1 MGLRRIADTGVGEPP
16 AKRRATAA
24 RHAYPRRRA
33 MTACQLCRM
42 RKSKCDNR
50 RPSCGTCSSLQFQC
64 VYQDT
69 STDYSSFDP
78 ASLAIL
84 DRVNHAIRLIEQHS
98 TSPSTPFSDSPRT
111 RVVTQD
117 YPIENDPLNMVSIIS
132 PEETVLKNTEYTSVL
147 EAQQLQAQ
155 SASSH
160 VLQWP
165 LLRDLCGPSEV
176 DMLFFNPVPSDDAS
190 ERPWSSNG
198 REIREEDVFVLI
210 ESFLENVHTKNP
222 ILDPSELRNFS
233 RCVGENGFQ
242 WDAQSCLVIITCA
255 LGTVSRPFS
264 YKVVG
269 SSNRARKDGYDCA
282 TAEAYYTAARKR
294 IGLLDPSIIAV
305 QCAFLIGVYE
315 MYTMR
320 PLRASLSFNRACAF
334 FQTYLRS
341 SSFTKPTEQSS
352 ESVRSRLYWSCLKS
366 DCEMREEI
374 ALPPTELVKVKYFDA
389 FPTPPG
395 SGSVPKPDDE
405 DQTESPQTTT
415 TLDASSE
422 RSWYYYL
429 SEIAGRRI
437 ANRVIAT
444 LYSSASNPENWTE
457 NWTRMPVHHLERLVK
472 ELDAQVVQWAEN
484 FPPIFQ
490 TKENHADEESPTT
503 GELSF
508 YLSARYLDIREHIW
522 RPFLYL
528 ATHSPSSDPNLPLYI
543 HHANTALN
551 LISKHI
557 KKAATRIH
565 HRHHGSWFAGR
576 NLFTKGLL
584 LLVAARSDN
593 MVLPADWRELLEG
606 CIEGLG
612 LWETE
617 ARDLGVAR
625 ELLELGYR
633 ELGDDNE
640 EREEGVPRHVN

>member
-1 MGLRRIADTGVGEPP
+1 MGPRRSADAGVREPP

-24 RHAYPRRRA
+24 RSAYPRRRA
-33 MTACQLCRM
+33 VTACQLCRM

-50 RPSCGTCSSLQFQC
+50 RPSCGTCSALQFQC

-84 DRVNHAIRLIEQHS
+84 DRVNHAIRLIEQRS
-98 TSPSTPFSDSPRT
+98 NSPSTPFSDSPRT
-111 RVVTQD
+111 RVVTQEH
-117 YPIENDPLNMVSIIS
+117 PIANEALNLESTKS
-132 PEETVLKNTEYTSVL
+132 PEETVPNNTEYTFVL

-155 SASSH
+155 SASSN

-165 LLRDLCGPSEV
+165 LLRDICGPSEV
-176 DMLFFNPVPSDDAS
+176 DKLFFNPVPSDETT
-190 ERPWSSNG
+190 ERPWSSSG
-198 REIREEDVFVLI
+198 RGIREEDVSALI

-222 ILDPSELRNFS
+222 ILDPSELRNLS

-242 WDAQSCLVIITCA
+242 WDAQSCLVLITCA
-255 LGTVSRPFS
+255 LGTVSRPLS
-264 YKVVG
+264 HKVLG
-269 SSNRARKDGYDCA
+269 SPNRAPKDEYDCA
-282 TAEAYYTAARKR
+282 AAEAYYTAARKR
-294 IGLLDPSIIAV
+294 IGLLDSSLIAV

-320 PLRASLSFNRACAF
+320 PLRASLSFNRACIF
-334 FQTYLRS
+334 FQTYLHS
-341 SSFTKPTEQSS
+341 SSFTQPIEQSS

-374 ALPPTELVKVKYFDA
+374 ALPPTELAKVKYSDA

-395 SGSVPKPDDE
+395 SGS
-405 DQTESPQTTT
+405 
-415 TLDASSE
+415 
-422 RSWYYYL
+422 
-429 SEIAGRRI
+429 IAGRRI
-437 ANRVIAT
+437 ANRVIST
-444 LYSSASNPENWTE
+444 LYSSASSPENWTG
-457 NWTRMPVHHLERLVK
+457 MSIHHLERLVK
-472 ELDAQVVQWAEN
+472 ELDTQVVQWAEN

-490 TKENHADEESPTT
+490 AKENHADESPITN
-503 GELSF
+503 ELSF
-508 YLSARYLDIREHIW
+508 YLSARYLDIRERIW

-528 ATHSPSSDPNLPLYI
+528 ATHSSPSDPNLPLYI

-557 KKAATRIH
+557 KNTTTRIH

-584 LLVAARSDN
+584 LLVATRCEN
-593 MVLPADWRELLEG
+593 MVLPANWRELLEG
-606 CIEGLG
+606 CIEGLRF
-612 LWETE
+612 WEAE

-625 ELLELGYR
+625 GVLELGYR
-633 ELGDDNE
+633 GLGDDNE
-640 EREEGVPRHVN
+640 EGEEGVVE